1 MSMLHRLCINLQIVL
16 FSKYVLVFCIWKV
29 SSLQCVKKE
38 VKFSHLGVCL
48 EYKERWGKKE
58 MGWERKAEA
67 WHQPQAEMTWYH
79 YRLLEIITPF

>member
-16 FSKYVLVFCIWKV
+16 FSQYVLVFCIWKV

-48 EYKERWGKKE
+48 EYKERRGKKRW
-58 MGWERKAEA
+58 GGKER
-67 WHQPQAEMTWYH
+67 Q
-79 YRLLEIITPF
+79 RLGTNLKLR